1 MTSSTARRT
10 ALITALWL
18 FASASQAAIVNAQ
31 AQRTPEGEIALS
43 WTETN
48 GAAVDVFMGQDPA
61 ASQAQMRLVSAVDG
75 DGAHTVS
82 PDSPTARHYFILQT
96 PDGARYRLAER
107 LVPLAGAMN
116 FRDVGGYETEDGRF
130 VRWGKIYRSAAL
142 SGLTPDD
149 LAKIEALGIDYVYDL
164 RSVGERRDEPTR
176 WPETGATLVSHD
188 YEMDISAFMS
198 AFAGGP
204 SADKVRAAMTAF
216 YPAVVDSHRTQFRA
230 VFAELLEGDEGAV
243 LYHCSAGKDRTGVQT
258 ALILSA
264 LGVDRETV
272 IEDFLLS
279 NQHHKM
285 SAASGPLA
293 GMPPEVIEVLGG
305 VERPYI
311 EAFFAEIDRRYG
323 GVEGYL
329 AAELGVDAAGVERLR
344 ALYTEDLR
352 GA

>member
-1 MTSSTARRT
+1 MMRSTARCG
-10 ALITALWL
+10 ALMSVLWL
-18 FASASQAAIVNAQ
+18 FAGTAQAALVNAQ
-31 AQRTPEGEIALS
+31 AHRGSDGAVVLS

-48 GAAVDVFMGQDPA
+48 GAAVDVFMGQDPNAPLDQMTKISA
-61 ASQAQMRLVSAVDG
+61 ADADG
-75 DGAHTVS
+75 RHSVEPTS
-82 PDSPTARHYFILQT
+82 PQARHYFILQAQ
-96 PDGARYRLAER
+96 DGARYRLAER
-107 LVPLAGAMN
+107 LVPLTGAMN

-149 LAKIEALGIDYVYDL
+149 LAKIEALDIDYVYDL

-188 YEMDISAFMS
+188 YELDISAFMT
-198 AFAGGP
+198 AFAEGP
-204 SADKVRAAMTAF
+204 SAEKVRAAMTAF
-216 YPAVVDSHRTQFRA
+216 YPAVVDSHKIQFRA
-230 VFAELLEGDEGAV
+230 VFTELLEGDDGAI

-264 LGVDRETV
+264 LGVPREVV

-285 SAASGPLA
+285 SGDSGPMA
-293 GMPPEVIEVLGG
+293 GMPPEVLEVLGG
-305 VERPYI
+305 VERPYL

-329 AAELGVDAAGVERLR
+329 AAELGVGAADIQRLR
-344 ALYTEDLR
+344 ALYTE
-352 GA
+352 

>member
-1 MTSSTARRT
+1 MTASTARRT

-18 FASASQAAIVNAQ
+18 FAGSAQAAIVNAQ
-31 AQRTPEGEIALS
+31 AQRTPQGELALT
-43 WTETN
+43 WTETT
-48 GAAVDVFMGQDPA
+48 GAAVDVFMSQNPA
-61 ASQAQMRLVSAVDG
+61 ATVEQMTLVSSSDG
-75 DGAHTVS
+75 DGRHSLS
-82 PDSPTARHYFILQT
+82 PESPSARHYFILQA
-96 PDGARYRLAER
+96 PDGTRYRLAER

-116 FRDVGGYETEDGRF
+116 FRDVGGYQTADGRF

-142 SGLTPDD
+142 SGLTPED

-164 RSVGERRDEPTR
+164 RSVGERRDQPTR
-176 WPETGATLVSHD
+176 WPETGATLASLD
-188 YEMDISAFMS
+188 YELDISGFM
-198 AFAGGP
+198 AVFADGP
-204 SADKVRAAMTAF
+204 SAEKARAAMTAF
-216 YPAVVDSHRTQFRA
+216 YPAVVDSHKAQFSA
-230 VFAELLEGDEGAV
+230 IFAELLAGDDGAV

-285 SAASGPLA
+285 SADSGPMA
-293 GMPPEVIEVLGG
+293 GVPPEVLEVLGG

-323 GVEGYL
+323 DVEGYL
-329 AAELGVDAAGVERLR
+329 AAELGVDSAGIQRLR
-344 ALYTEDLR
+344 TLYTE
-352 GA
+352 